1 MGIINKLLSLFNTKQ
16 ENEIYNDKEKVN
28 DISLLSRINIH
39 KEKLSIKELV
49 ERDNS
54 NKFYAIDFE
63 TTGLSIENDR
73 IIEIG
78 LVKFENNKITNQFK
92 TFVNPGFSIP
102 KEASAINKITDDM
115 VKHAPM
121 EKEAID
127 IMLEF
132 LKNMSNEEIVFLCS

>member
-1 MGIINKLLSLFNTKQ
+1 MGIINKLVSLFNTKQ
-16 ENEIYNDKEKVN
+16 ENEIYNNKEKVN
-28 DISLLSRINIH
+28 NTSSLSRSNIH

-78 LVKFENNKITNQFK
+78 LVKFENNKS
-92 TFVNPGFSIP
+92 V
-102 KEASAINKITDDM
+102 
-115 VKHAPM
+115 
-121 EKEAID
+121 
-127 IMLEF
+127 
-132 LKNMSNEEIVFLCS
+132 